1 MARPDA
7 MGRVKAVA
15 IVLGALAVGI
25 ALGATGTVA
34 ASRAFSSEDERRIRA
49 LDVVRTLDVERA
61 GALAARRK
69 AWKERIDD
77 AVEEGRLTEEQG
89 EALKERIDS
98 RPLLPALGRLGHRA
112 FGLFDRHGFGLGR
125 FWLLE
130 TAAHALGLSPDEL
143 RERLRDGRTLADI
156 ARERGASVDALVDAL
171 VEEATAAIDDA
182 VARGRLS
189 EDRADKVKAR
199 IAERITALVNGAG
212 PWHSFGRFRR
222 PLPGD
227 PWRAPP
233 FGP

>member
-1 MARPDA
+1 

-15 IVLGALAVGI
+15 LVLGALAVGI
-25 ALGATGTVA
+25 AIGATGTVA
-34 ASRAFSSEDERRIRA
+34 ASRAFSSEGERRLRA
-49 LDVVRTLDVERA
+49 LDVVRALDVERA
-61 GALAARRK
+61 GALDALRK

-98 RPLLPALGRLGHRA
+98 RALLPALARLGHRS
-112 FGLFDRHGFGLGR
+112 FGLRGHRGFGFGR
-125 FWLLE
+125 FRLLE
-130 TAAHALGLSPDEL
+130 TAAHALGLSPGEL
-143 RERLRDGRTLADI
+143 RERLRDGKTLADI
-156 ARERGASVDALVDAL
+156 ARERGVSVDALVDAL

-189 EDRADKVKAR
+189 EERAEQAKAR
-199 IAERITALVNGAG
+199 VVEKITALVNGAG
-212 PWHSFGRFRR
+212 PWRSFGRFGR
-222 PLPGD
+222 PVPGE